1 MTVQAL
7 FLGAALALL
16 ALVLVYVYRIAV
28 GPTVFDRILGV
39 SGFGTKTT
47 IVLLLTG
54 GVYDRLDMFVDISLA
69 YALLSFVG
77 SLAAARYFE
86 QARDRSESG

>member
-1 MTVQAL
+1 MTLATL
-7 FLGAALALL
+7 YLGATLTLL
-16 ALVLVYVYRIAV
+16 ALVLVYVHRLAA
-28 GPTVFDRILGV
+28 GPTVFDRLLGL

-47 IVLLLTG
+47 LVLLLIG
-54 GVYDRLDMFVDISLA
+54 ALYERLEMFVDISLA

-86 QARDRSESG
+86 RGGARG

>member
-1 MTVQAL
+1 MI
-7 FLGAALALL
+7 FLWAALAML
-16 ALVLVYVYRIAV
+16 ALVLVYLHRLAR
-28 GPTVFDRILGV
+28 GPTVFDRLLGL

-47 IVLLLTG
+47 LVLLLAG
-54 GVYDRLDMFVDISLA
+54 AVYERLDMFVDISLA

-86 QARDRSESG
+86 RGGAER

>member
-1 MTVQAL
+1 MTPPEL
-7 FLGAALALL
+7 FLGLAVAL
-16 ALVLVYVYRIAV
+16 LVLVTAYLYLLAT
-28 GPTVFDRILGV
+28 GPTVFDRLLGV

-47 IVLLLTG
+47 LILLLIG
-54 GVYDRLDMFVDISLA
+54 AVYERLDMFVDIALA

-86 QARDRSESG
+86 REGAGP

>member
-1 MTVQAL
+1 VTL
-7 FLGAALALL
+7 PSLYLGAALALV
-16 ALVLVYVYRIAV
+16 ALVLVYLHRLAT
-28 GPTVFDRILGV
+28 GPTVFDRLLGL

-47 IVLLLTG
+47 LVLLLTG
-54 GVYDRLDMFVDISLA
+54 AMYERLDMFVDISLA

-86 QARDRSESG
+86 RGGAPR

>member
-1 MTVQAL
+1 MTAGAL
-7 FLGAALALL
+7 FLAAVIALL
-16 ALVLVYVYRIAV
+16 GFVLAYLYRVAV

-39 SGFGTKTT
+39 SGFGTTT
-47 IVLLLTG
+47 TVVLLLA
-54 GVYDRLDMFVDISLA
+54 GVLYERLDMFVDLSLA

-86 QARDRSESG
+86 RTEER

>member
-1 MTVQAL
+1 VSPPGL
-7 FLGAALALL
+7 FLAAAVVLL
-16 ALVLVYVYRIAV
+16 ALVLVYLYRLVA
-28 GPTVFDRILGV
+28 GPTVFDRVLGL

-47 IVLLLTG
+47 LVLLLTG
-54 GVYDRLDMFVDISLA
+54 AVYERLDMFVDISLA

-86 QARDRSESG
+86 RGGPAR

>member
-1 MTVQAL
+1 VTAPTL
-7 FLGAALALL
+7 FLWAALAMLG
-16 ALVLVYVYRIAV
+16 LVLVYLHRLVA
-28 GPTVFDRILGV
+28 GPTVFDRLLGL

-47 IVLLLTG
+47 LVLLLTG
-54 GVYDRLDMFVDISLA
+54 AVYGRLDMFVDISLA

-86 QARDRSESG
+86 RGGAKR

>member
-1 MTVQAL
+1 MTAETAFVA
-7 FLGAALALL
+7 AALALL
-16 ALVLVYVYRIAV
+16 LLVLVYVHRVAM
-28 GPTVFDRILGV
+28 GPTVFDRILGL

-47 IVLLLTG
+47 VALLLIG
-54 GVYDRLDMFVDISLA
+54 AAYGRLDMFVDLSLG

-86 QARDRSESG
+86 RTGEHR